1 MYNLKKKIMKKLWKW
16 KVTIT
21 LSVGG
26 EVLTETVAESIKK
39 ATESLSY
46 VAKRLNGEITCVSRA
61 DPYENEDQGCQGN

>member
-1 MYNLKKKIMKKLWKW
+1 MKKLWKW

-61 DPYENEDQGCQGN
+61 DPYENENQGCQSD

>member
-1 MYNLKKKIMKKLWKW
+1 MKW

-61 DPYENEDQGCQGN
+61 DPYENES

>member
-1 MYNLKKKIMKKLWKW
+1 MKRLWKW

-61 DPYENEDQGCQGN
+61 DPYENEDQRCESN

>member
-1 MYNLKKKIMKKLWKW
+1 MKKLWKW

-21 LSVGG
+21 LSVGS

-39 ATESLSY
+39 ATESLCY

-61 DPYENEDQGCQGN
+61 DPYENEDQRCESN

>member
-1 MYNLKKKIMKKLWKW
+1 MKKLWKW

-21 LSVGG
+21 LELGG

-61 DPYENEDQGCQGN
+61 DPYENENQKLSSD

>member
-1 MYNLKKKIMKKLWKW
+1 MKKLWKW

-21 LSVGG
+21 LSIGG

-61 DPYENEDQGCQGN
+61 DPYENEDQRCEGN

>member
-1 MYNLKKKIMKKLWKW
+1 MKRLWKW

-21 LSVGG
+21 LSMGG

-61 DPYENEDQGCQGN
+61 DPYENENQGCQND